1 MLIDRKCCRTLS
13 TWLFC
18 QCHTECWKPKTLSN
32 SAPHRVGETGRNGEE
47 TKTRSS
53 HEYTNAIKNTH
64 NREHCVHYGPPP
76 KQKTFFV
83 CVSLGNLYNK
93 ASWIGGRAKE
103 AYSTFSL
110 CHTCS
115 AVFSVNFSGEN
126 WVRPSHYNQIQTC
139 HRASPLAVYAHAF
152 PAVFRQLERYTVNI
166 CVTCVLI
173 LYKLEVMRPERC
185 SVSCV
190 KPFTTRNKWE
200 TQYIKCQTLI
210 THVGE
215 KV

>member
-1 MLIDRKCCRTLS
+1 MLIDRKCSRTFS

-18 QCHTECWKPKTLSN
+18 QCRTECWKPKTRLHAELERRAEMAKRQKLAARTSIWMLSKHTQ
-32 SAPHRVGETGRNGEE
+32 SWALCALWTA
-47 TKTRSS
+47 SQ
-53 HEYTNAIKNTH
+53 
-64 NREHCVHYGPPP
+64 
-76 KQKTFFV
+76 QKTFFV

-152 PAVFRQLERYTVNI
+152 PVVFRQLERYTVNI

-173 LYKLEVMRPERC
+173 LYKLEVMRPEQC